1 MPRPIPLRSKKE
13 MHMGKRFILLLLVL
27 PVFCYVTRAEGQ
39 SVKLTLQ
46 EAGQRFATCNLEL
59 IAERYNIDIA
69 EAGVIQARLFEN
81 PVISLEQNVY
91 NRLNGKYF
99 DVGKEGEAVIEIE
112 QLIYI
117 AGQRNK
123 RVRVEKLNKEMAVYQ
138 FEEVLRTL
146 RSELNSKFIEIY
158 YTRKSLSVYDK
169 EIDYL
174 ERLLEAMK
182 EQNEKGNI
190 SLLEKSR
197 IQALLLS
204 LQQERNDALNR
215 LIALQGD
222 MRLLLGLEADE
233 AFEPVFD
240 ASVLKQMDTGAV
252 SFAELAE
259 RLAGRPDMK
268 MARTNIQVSRAN
280 VSLQKSLAFP
290 EVSLKGSYDRA
301 GNFCDNYFAVGLS
314 ISVPVFNRNQG
325 NIKSARLA
333 VLQNTNREEL
343 ARRQAETELFTSY
356 ARLEKAVKLY
366 RSSNFELERDFGT
379 IIEGVNS
386 NYQKRNISLLEF
398 IDYYQAYKE
407 TCLQLYQTEK
417 DVFLAMEEVNTVTG
431 SDVFSY

>member
-1 MPRPIPLRSKKE
+1 
-13 MHMGKRFILLLLVL
+13 MGKRFILLLLVL

-69 EAGVIQARLFEN
+69 EAEVIQARLFEN

-233 AFEPVFD
+233 TFELVFD

>member
-1 MPRPIPLRSKKE
+1 
-13 MHMGKRFILLLLVL
+13 MGKRFILLLLVL

-233 AFEPVFD
+233 TFEPVFD
-240 ASVLKQMDTGAV
+240 ASVLKQMDTGIV
-252 SFAELAE
+252 PFAELSE

-325 NIKSARLA
+325 NIKSARLT

-386 NYQKRNISLLEF
+386 NYKKRNISLLEF

>member
-1 MPRPIPLRSKKE
+1 MD
-13 MHMGKRFILLLLVL
+13 KRVILLSLLL
-27 PVFCYVTRAEGQ
+27 QVFVFTSGAENQ
-39 SVKLTLQ
+39 LVKLNLQ
-46 EAGQRFATCNLEL
+46 EAGQRFSTCNLEL
-59 IAERYNIDIA
+59 IAERYNIDMA
-69 EAGVIQARLFEN
+69 EAEVIQARLFEN

-99 DVGKEGEAVIEIE
+99 DMGREGEAVVEVE

-146 RSELNSKFIEIY
+146 RSELNTKFIELY
-158 YTRKSLSVYDK
+158 YTEKSLSVYDK

-174 ERLLEAMK
+174 QRLLEVMK

-204 LQQERNDALNR
+204 LQQERNETSNR
-215 LIALQGD
+215 VISLQGD
-222 MRLLLGLEADE
+222 MKLLLGLNATEV
-233 AFEPVFD
+233 FEPVFD
-240 ASVLKQMDTGAV
+240 EAVLKQVDIA
-252 SFAELAE
+252 SIPFIELNNRLAE
-259 RLAGRPDMK
+259 RPDIK

-290 EVSLKGSYDRA
+290 EVSLKGAYDRA
-301 GNFCDNYFAVGLS
+301 GNFCDNYFAIGLS
-314 ISVPVFNRNQG
+314 VSVPIFNRNQG
-325 NIKSARLA
+325 NIKSARLS

-343 ARRQAETELFTSY
+343 ARKQAENELFTSY

-366 RSSNFELERDFGT
+366 NTSNYELERDFEK
-379 IIEGVNS
+379 IIDGVNS
-386 NYQKRNISLLEF
+386 NYSKRNISLLEF

-407 TCLQLYQTEK
+407 TCLQLYQTQK
-417 DVFLAMEEVNTVTG
+417 DVFLAMEDINTVTG
-431 SDVFSY
+431 SDVFNY

>member
-1 MPRPIPLRSKKE
+1 
-13 MHMGKRFILLLLVL
+13 
-27 PVFCYVTRAEGQ
+27 
-39 SVKLTLQ
+39 
-46 EAGQRFATCNLEL
+46 
-59 IAERYNIDIA
+59 
-69 EAGVIQARLFEN
+69 
-81 PVISLEQNVY
+81 
-91 NRLNGKYF
+91 
-99 DVGKEGEAVIEIE
+99 
-112 QLIYI
+112 
-117 AGQRNK
+117 
-123 RVRVEKLNKEMAVYQ
+123 
-138 FEEVLRTL
+138 
-146 RSELNSKFIEIY
+146 
-158 YTRKSLSVYDK
+158 
-169 EIDYL
+169 
-174 ERLLEAMK
+174 MK

-233 AFEPVFD
+233 TFEPVFD

-252 SFAELAE
+252 PFAELSE

-343 ARRQAETELFTSY
+343 ARRQAETEWNGLCDKERGPRKAALGLCGGRRSKGVEWSFRRQAETELFTSY

>member
-1 MPRPIPLRSKKE
+1 MK
-13 MHMGKRFILLLLVL
+13 
-27 PVFCYVTRAEGQ
+27 
-39 SVKLTLQ
+39 
-46 EAGQRFATCNLEL
+46 
-59 IAERYNIDIA
+59 
-69 EAGVIQARLFEN
+69 
-81 PVISLEQNVY
+81 
-91 NRLNGKYF
+91 
-99 DVGKEGEAVIEIE
+99 

-233 AFEPVFD
+233 TFEPVFD

-252 SFAELAE
+252 PFAELSE

>member
-1 MPRPIPLRSKKE
+1 MD
-13 MHMGKRFILLLLVL
+13 KRVILLSLLL
-27 PVFCYVTRAEGQ
+27 QVFAFTSGAENQ
-39 SVKLTLQ
+39 LVKLNLQ
-46 EAGQRFATCNLEL
+46 EAGQRFSTCNLEL
-59 IAERYNIDIA
+59 IAERYNIDMA
-69 EAGVIQARLFEN
+69 EAEVIQARLFEN

-99 DVGKEGEAVIEIE
+99 DMGREGEAVVEVE

-146 RSELNSKFIEIY
+146 RSELNTKFIELY
-158 YTRKSLSVYDK
+158 YTEKSLSVYDK

-174 ERLLEAMK
+174 QRLLGVMK

-204 LQQERNDALNR
+204 LQQERNETSNR
-215 LIALQGD
+215 VISLQGD
-222 MRLLLGLEADE
+222 MKLLLGLNATEV
-233 AFEPVFD
+233 FEPVFD
-240 ASVLKQMDTGAV
+240 EAVLKQVDIA
-252 SFAELAE
+252 SIPFIELNNRLAE
-259 RLAGRPDMK
+259 RPDIK

-290 EVSLKGSYDRA
+290 EVSLKGAYDRA
-301 GNFCDNYFAVGLS
+301 GNFCDNYFALGLS
-314 ISVPVFNRNQG
+314 VSVPIFNRNQG
-325 NIKSARLA
+325 NIKSARLS

-343 ARRQAETELFTSY
+343 ARKQAENELFTSY

-366 RSSNFELERDFGT
+366 NTSNYELERDFEK
-379 IIEGVNS
+379 IIDGVNS
-386 NYQKRNISLLEF
+386 NYSKRNISLLEF

-407 TCLQLYQTEK
+407 TCLQLYQTQK
-417 DVFLAMEEVNTVTG
+417 DVFLAMEDINTVTG
-431 SDVFSY
+431 SDVFNY

>member
-1 MPRPIPLRSKKE
+1 
-13 MHMGKRFILLLLVL
+13 MGKRFILLLLVL
-27 PVFCYVTRAEGQ
+27 PVFCYVTKAEGQ

-69 EAGVIQARLFEN
+69 EAEVIQARLFEK

-233 AFEPVFD
+233 TFELVFD

>member
-1 MPRPIPLRSKKE
+1 MN
-13 MHMGKRFILLLLVL
+13 KRVILLSFILQ
-27 PVFCYVTRAEGQ
+27 VFTFNMRADDQ
-39 SVKLTLQ
+39 TTKLNLQ
-46 EAGQRFATCNLEL
+46 EAGQRFTTCNLEL
-59 IAERYNIDIA
+59 IAERYNIDRA
-69 EAGVIQARLFEN
+69 EAEVIQARLFEN

-99 DVGKEGEAVIEIE
+99 DMGREGEAVVEVE

-146 RSELNSKFIEIY
+146 RSELNSKFIELY
-158 YTRKSLSVYDK
+158 YTGKSLSVYDK
-169 EIDYL
+169 EIVYL
-174 ERLLEAMK
+174 QQLLEVMK
-182 EQNEKGNI
+182 EQNAKGNI

-204 LQQERNDALNR
+204 LQQERNEASNQ
-215 LIALQGD
+215 LISLQGD
-222 MRLLLGLEADE
+222 MKLLLGLNASES
-233 AFEPVFD
+233 FEPVFD
-240 ASVLKQMDTGAV
+240 ESVLSQVDIA
-252 SFAELAE
+252 SIPFIELNNRLAE
-259 RLAGRPDMK
+259 RPDIK

-301 GNFCDNYFAVGLS
+301 GNFCDNYFAIGLS
-314 ISVPVFNRNQG
+314 VSVPIFNRNQG
-325 NIKSARLA
+325 NIKSARLS

-343 ARRQAETELFTSY
+343 ARKQAEKELFTSY

-366 RSSNFELERDFGT
+366 NTSNYELERDFET
-379 IIEGVNS
+379 IIDGVNS
-386 NYQKRNISLLEF
+386 NYRKRNISLLEF

-407 TCLQLYQTEK
+407 TCLQLYQTQK
-417 DVFLAMEEVNTVTG
+417 DVFLAMEEINTVTG
-431 SDVFSY
+431 SDVFNY

>member
-1 MPRPIPLRSKKE
+1 MKVLHLISGGDTGGAKTHVHTLLAGLTPRIQVKMVCFTEGPFTQEARALGIDTEVIPGRNFFANLKKLSHMVQEEGFDLIHSHGARGNMMAAFLSKRTGLPTVSTVHSDYRLDYLGRPLSRLTYGTINTLALRKLDYRIGVSDAMVDLLISRKFDPERLFSIYNGLDFTPRTPAMNRAEYLRS
-13 MHMGKRFILLLLVL
+13 V
-27 PVFCYVTRAEGQ
+27 
-39 SVKLTLQ
+39 
-46 EAGQRFATCNLEL
+46 
-59 IAERYNIDIA
+59 
-69 EAGVIQARLFEN
+69 
-81 PVISLEQNVY
+81 
-91 NRLNGKYF
+91 
-99 DVGKEGEAVIEIE
+99 
-112 QLIYI
+112 
-117 AGQRNK
+117 
-123 RVRVEKLNKEMAVYQ
+123 
-138 FEEVLRTL
+138 
-146 RSELNSKFIEIY
+146 
-158 YTRKSLSVYDK
+158 
-169 EIDYL
+169 
-174 ERLLEAMK
+174 
-182 EQNEKGNI
+182 
-190 SLLEKSR
+190 
-197 IQALLLS
+197 
-204 LQQERNDALNR
+204 
-215 LIALQGD
+215 
-222 MRLLLGLEADE
+222 GLEADE
-233 AFEPVFD
+233 TFELVFD

-252 SFAELAE
+252 PFAELSE

>member
-1 MPRPIPLRSKKE
+1 
-13 MHMGKRFILLLLVL
+13 
-27 PVFCYVTRAEGQ
+27 
-39 SVKLTLQ
+39 
-46 EAGQRFATCNLEL
+46 
-59 IAERYNIDIA
+59 
-69 EAGVIQARLFEN
+69 
-81 PVISLEQNVY
+81 
-91 NRLNGKYF
+91 
-99 DVGKEGEAVIEIE
+99 
-112 QLIYI
+112 
-117 AGQRNK
+117 
-123 RVRVEKLNKEMAVYQ
+123 
-138 FEEVLRTL
+138 
-146 RSELNSKFIEIY
+146 
-158 YTRKSLSVYDK
+158 
-169 EIDYL
+169 IDYL

-233 AFEPVFD
+233 TFEPVFD

-252 SFAELAE
+252 PFAELSE

>member
-1 MPRPIPLRSKKE
+1 MD
-13 MHMGKRFILLLLVL
+13 KRVIFLSLLLQ
-27 PVFCYVTRAEGQ
+27 VFVFTSGAENQ
-39 SVKLTLQ
+39 LVKLNLQ
-46 EAGQRFATCNLEL
+46 EAGQRFSTCNLEL
-59 IAERYNIDIA
+59 IAERYNIDMA
-69 EAGVIQARLFEN
+69 EAEVIQARLFEN

-99 DVGKEGEAVIEIE
+99 DMGREGEAVVEVE

-146 RSELNSKFIEIY
+146 RSELNTKFIELY
-158 YTRKSLSVYDK
+158 YTEKSLSVYDK

-174 ERLLEAMK
+174 QRLLEVMK

-204 LQQERNDALNR
+204 LQQERNETSNR
-215 LIALQGD
+215 VISLQGD
-222 MRLLLGLEADE
+222 MKLLLGLNATEV
-233 AFEPVFD
+233 FEPVFD
-240 ASVLKQMDTGAV
+240 ETVLKQVDIA
-252 SFAELAE
+252 SIPFIELNNRLAE
-259 RLAGRPDMK
+259 RPDIK

-290 EVSLKGSYDRA
+290 EVSLKGAYDRA
-301 GNFCDNYFAVGLS
+301 GNFCDNYFAIGLS
-314 ISVPVFNRNQG
+314 VSVPIFNRNQG
-325 NIKSARLA
+325 NIKSARLS

-343 ARRQAETELFTSY
+343 ARKQAENELFTSY
-356 ARLEKAVKLY
+356 ARLKKAVKLY
-366 RSSNFELERDFGT
+366 NTSNYELERDFEK
-379 IIEGVNS
+379 IIDGVNS
-386 NYQKRNISLLEF
+386 NYSKRNISLLEF

-407 TCLQLYQTEK
+407 TCLQLYQTQK
-417 DVFLAMEEVNTVTG
+417 DVFLAMEDINTVTG
-431 SDVFSY
+431 SDVFNY

>member
-1 MPRPIPLRSKKE
+1 
-13 MHMGKRFILLLLVL
+13 MGKRFILLLLVL

-59 IAERYNIDIA
+59 IAERYNIDIV

-99 DVGKEGEAVIEIE
+99 DVGKEGEAVVEIE

-204 LQQERNDALNR
+204 LQQERNDALNQ

-222 MRLLLGLEADE
+222 KRLLLGLEADE

>member
-1 MPRPIPLRSKKE
+1 
-13 MHMGKRFILLLLVL
+13 MGKRFILLLLVL
-27 PVFCYVTRAEGQ
+27 PVFCYVTKAEGQ

-69 EAGVIQARLFEN
+69 EAEVIQARLFEN